1 MFVSHNVVINDIRAS
16 LQNAMLIR
24 SASRLATYIS
34 LGHRQE
40 TISVKQIKSVT
51 GSKRNQRLSLKGLG
65 LKKIN
70 HVVQVKNTKENLGM
84 INKCRH
90 LIEVTEE

>member
-1 MFVSHNVVINDIRAS
+1 MTEEKFI
-16 LQNAMLIR
+16 
-24 SASRLATYIS
+24 T
-34 LGHRQE
+34 
-40 TISVKQIKSVT
+40 VKQIKSLV

-70 HVVQVKNTKENLGM
+70 HEVKIKNTQENIGM

-90 LIEVTEE
+90 LVEVNEG

>member
-1 MFVSHNVVINDIRAS
+1 MMTEEKFI
-16 LQNAMLIR
+16 
-24 SASRLATYIS
+24 T
-34 LGHRQE
+34 
-40 TISVKQIKSVT
+40 VKQIKSLV

-70 HVVQVKNTKENLGM
+70 HEVKIKSTKENLGM

-90 LIEVTEE
+90 LVEVNEG

>member
-1 MFVSHNVVINDIRAS
+1 MAEEKI
-16 LQNAMLIR
+16 
-24 SASRLATYIS
+24 
-34 LGHRQE
+34 
-40 TISVKQIKSVT
+40 ISVKQIKSVT

-70 HVVQVKNTKENLGM
+70 HVVQVKSTKQNLGM

-90 LIEVTEE
+90 LIEVIENNEA

>member
-1 MFVSHNVVINDIRAS
+1 MMTEAKFI
-16 LQNAMLIR
+16 
-24 SASRLATYIS
+24 T
-34 LGHRQE
+34 
-40 TISVKQIKSVT
+40 VKQIKSLV

-70 HVVQVKNTKENLGM
+70 HEVKIKNTKENLGM

-90 LIEVTEE
+90 LVEVNEA